1 MKIAILSRNPDLYST
16 SRLREEAEKKRA
28 RVPRH
33 RYAEML
39 D

>member
-16 SRLREEAEKKRA
+16 SRLREEAEKKA